1 MLAWQVREVLNI
13 LFSGTG
19 TMEPTTNTKYWVQ
32 IMAMTKITH
41 DESDSQ
47 RKDKEMLTMASLCGP
62 YGKWESLAG
71 VNVHEN

>member
-1 MLAWQVREVLNI
+1 
-13 LFSGTG
+13 
-19 TMEPTTNTKYWVQ
+19 MEPTTNTKYWVQ